1 MIGVLRQAG
10 STSRLR
16 RATGFFAV
24 WLTML
29 AALSSA
35 ATANERY
42 AAFVIDALNGKVLFA
57 RNADATRYPASLT
70 KVMTIYILFEEMQ
83 AGRLRPDSRFTASQ
97 NAANQAP
104 SKIGIKAGETITVDQ
119 AIRFLVTK
127 SANDV
132 AVVVAE
138 NVSGSVSAFAARMTR
153 TAKAMGMSSTNFA
166 NPHGLPN
173 AAQPTTAR
181 DMATMAI
188 QTMRRFPQYYGYFQT
203 RSSTWKGT
211 TFGNH
216 NKLLGSVAGV
226 DGLKTGYIRASGF
239 NLVSSM
245 RRDGRHIVGVVMG
258 GRTGASRDAHMRDL
272 LETHIK
278 TASRG
283 GALIAS
289 VPPPPVVT
297 SSSSP
302 APLAAAPLPTPRP
315 DLASLPVGSGLTPSL
330 PVPKLL
336 VPSTTVPGTLV
347 TAGAGPK
354 TKSLDTLVASVATSP
369 PSSYETG
376 STDTEAPVLR
386 AGEWM
391 IQVGAFNSEALAREA
406 LERAQATLP
415 SQLGAATAFTE
426 TTEKN
431 GATLWR
437 ARFAGFDKP
446 QAEGACAELKRN
458 AFGCFPAQN

>member
-10 STSRLR
+10 WTAQLR
-16 RATGFFAV
+16 RAAGF
-24 WLTML
+24 L
-29 AALSSA
+29 AIWIAILATLAPA
-35 ATANERY
+35 ANANERY

-57 RNADATRYPASLT
+57 RNADAARYPASLT
-70 KVMTIYILFEEMQ
+70 KVMTLYILFEELQ
-83 AGRLRPDSRFTASQ
+83 AGRLRPDSRLTASQ

-138 NVSGSVSAFAARMTR
+138 NVSGSVPAFAARMTR
-153 TAKAMGMSSTNFA
+153 TARAIGMNSTTFA

-173 AAQPTTAR
+173 DAQRTTAR
-181 DMATMAI
+181 DMATLAI
-188 QTMRRFPQYYGYFQT
+188 QIMRRFPQYYGYFQT
-203 RSSTWKGT
+203 RSATWKGT

-216 NKLLGSVAGV
+216 NKLLGTVAGV

-245 RRDGRHIVGVVMG
+245 RRDGRHIVAVVMG
-258 GRTGASRDAHMRDL
+258 GRTGASRDAHMREL
-272 LETHIK
+272 LETYIK
-278 TASRG
+278 SASRG

-289 VPPPPVVT
+289 VPPPPVAT
-297 SSSSP
+297 ASAP
-302 APLAAAPLPTPRP
+302 AALAAAPLPTPRP
-315 DLASLPVGSGLTPSL
+315 ELASLPVGTASL
-330 PVPKLL
+330 PVPRML

-347 TAGAGPK
+347 TAGA
-354 TKSLDTLVASVATSP
+354 TASLKSLDTLAASATATP
-369 PSSYETG
+369 PPPYETG
-376 STDTEAPVLR
+376 STDSDPPVVR
-386 AGEWM
+386 PGDWV

-406 LERAQATLP
+406 LQRAQAALP
-415 SQLGAATAFTE
+415 DRLGAATAFTE

-431 GATLWR
+431 GTTLWR

-446 QAEGACAELKRN
+446 EAEGACAELKRN
-458 AFGCFPAQN
+458 SFGCFPAQN